1 LQLFHIINDEGEK
14 RGRLLSTLS
23 NEGEKETGRFLIKS
37 GMTDGRGETERG
49 EGETGEERK

>member
-1 LQLFHIINDEGEK
+1 MGARNDEGEK